1 MQQHQEP
8 GPKTTIN
15 ASFDQTRS
23 DVLLPKT
30 KPVDGAPAHE
40 SQIQHYKSQAES
52 AKENIAKLE
61 MSLKSKDTE
70 VGKLRID
77 LATAKSQLEQ
87 SQTELKKKNDEASK
101 REGQVG
107 KLQLE
112 VDNKANKV
120 FIIA

>member
-1 MQQHQEP
+1 MQQHQEQ

-61 MSLKSKDTE
+61 MTLKSKDTE
-70 VGKLRID
+70 VGKLRVE

-87 SQTELKKKNDEASK
+87 SQMELKKKNDEASK

-112 VDNKANKV
+112 VDNKTNKV
-120 FIIA
+120 FIA